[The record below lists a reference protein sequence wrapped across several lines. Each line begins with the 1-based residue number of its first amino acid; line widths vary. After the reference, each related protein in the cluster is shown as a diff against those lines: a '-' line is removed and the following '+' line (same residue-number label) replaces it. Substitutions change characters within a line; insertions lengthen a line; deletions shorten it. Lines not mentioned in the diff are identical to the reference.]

1 MKDGMSSLV
10 ILDTNALI
18 FDALTPARLT
28 RRAREAIYAG
38 AETGA
43 LACCDISLWEIAMLI
58 HKGRLDPGAE
68 PVQFI
73 SDVVQAR
80 SLRVLPITPEIA
92 VSAQSS
98 ALAHG
103 DPADRIISAT
113 AAHHQAV
120 LVSADKELRRL
131 KSVTV
136 IW

>member
-1 MKDGMSSLV
+1 MV
-10 ILDTNALI
+10 
-18 FDALTPARLT
+18 FDALAPARLSK
-28 RRAREAIYAG
+28 RAREAIKAG
-38 AETGA
+38 AEAGT

-58 HKGRLDPGAE
+58 DKGRLDPGADA
-68 PVQFI
+68 VQFI

-80 SLRVLPITPEIA
+80 TLVILPITPEIA
-92 VSAQSS
+92 VSAQS
-98 ALAHG
+98 AELAHG

-113 AAHHQAV
+113 ALHHKAK